1 MEMTKRTGGK
11 INTHYGMSDYYKA
24 YCKREDV
31 DRLSYSKYSSIIADF
46 NTAIIDMVL
55 NDSFEYMLP
64 HLNLEL
70 TVRKNLRKPQIKDG
84 KLHNNVPIDF
94 KKTMDLWRSDPD
106 AKERRIKVRHNNKHT
121 MGYVFRFYLKKLRGT
136 VKNKR
141 YYKFKPSRGFSRGL
155 AQRINDDSKERF
167 DCYLLHNK
175 K

>member
-1 MEMTKRTGGK
+1 MTKRTGGK

-94 KKTMDLWRSDPD
+94 KKTMDLWGL
-106 AKERRIKVRHNNKHT
+106 IL
-121 MGYVFRFYLKKLRGT
+121 MLKRGELRLGIIT
-136 VKNKR
+136 NILWVMCLG
-141 YYKFKPSRGFSRGL
+141 S
-155 AQRINDDSKERF
+155 I
-167 DCYLLHNK
+167 
-175 K
+175 